1 MDVIHFT
8 QVAADSLIAFDS
20 CRASFLPL
28 ADGNGN
34 SHISCLH
41 IERNASIPSPQQ
53 TTPPRSGCPRP
64 HHRRNPKTSNPHR
77 HPRRNGSHPEKRTKP
92 IPYTQRR
99 APYS

>member
-8 QVAADSLIAFDS
+8 QVTADSLFAFDS

-41 IERNASIPSPQQ
+41 IERNASIP
-53 TTPPRSGCPRP
+53 PRKKPRRRALVVHGRITVETPRP
-64 HHRRNPKTSNPHR
+64 LSASTST
-77 HPRRNGSHPEKRTKP
+77 PEWEP
-92 IPYTQRR
+92 
-99 APYS
+99 S